1 MKNFFTMS
9 LFSIKALLGCV
20 EGLGV
25 RTHNEQKDILIKCLK
40 RIPTLL
46 VFFVILSCG
55 TQEPINTKPEHPNL
69 ILTPSGVKSMRANF
83 GQVPLFDKSVKETR
97 AEVDAEIANG
107 IEVPIPK
114 DLAGGYTHERHKSNF
129 FIMQKAG
136 VLFQITGEVKYAEYI
151 REMLLE
157 YHKMWP
163 TIGKHPAT
171 RSYARGKLF
180 WQCLND
186 ANWLVYTA
194 QAYDCIYD
202 WLDEET
208 RINLNSE
215 LFKPYADYVSI
226 ENPKFHNR
234 LHNHSTWA
242 NAAVGMIGLVM
253 DDEELIDRALYAF
266 DVGET
271 QDLKADNDGGTL
283 NLKGY
288 KEGGFIAQIDHS
300 FSPDGY
306 YTEGPYYQRYAMYP
320 FLIFAQGL
328 ATKKP
333 ELKIF
338 EYRDGLLIK
347 AVYALINQTNSQ
359 GEFFPINDSQ
369 KGMSLASREL
379 IHAVSMAYH
388 YGSNDPGLLSIVEKQ
403 ERVPLEDAG
412 LSSAKAVAEGK
423 AKPYKYKSLELTDGA
438 AGDEGALGILRSD
451 DVTLVMKYAKHGM
464 GHGHFDRLGFLLY
477 DETGEVIQ
485 DYGAARWVN
494 IEHKDGG
501 GYLKENHSW
510 SKETVAHNTL
520 VVDKDS
526 HFDHKVKAAD
536 KMPGTPYYFYSD
548 SVVQIASAKELNA
561 YKDKDVIMQ
570 RSMAVISIEE
580 LERPLIIDLFSVQAP
595 EGTRYDLPLYYV
607 GHFMSSNQKFETN
620 NVLKPMGKH
629 DGYQHLWAEAQTT
642 LEGSTYRMTWF
653 NKKRFYSVTSVV
665 KSGDEMILT
674 RIGANDP
681 NFNLRRDPGMIH
693 RRTDGNTLFASLYEM
708 HGSYDYS
715 TERPLNLFTSI
726 VDMKVLH
733 ESAEYAAVQF
743 QLESGASYQF
753 TISLKDDDES
763 GIHSIEASNGQLNWT
778 GVFDF
783 KKKEK

>member
-1 MKNFFTMS
+1 MK
-9 LFSIKALLGCV
+9 KLL
-20 EGLGV
+20 L
-25 RTHNEQKDILIKCLK
+25 LI
-40 RIPTLL
+40 
-46 VFFVILSCG
+46 VVAGALSCG
-55 TQEPINTKPEHPNL
+55 EQEDSRSVSGEHPNM
-69 ILTPSGVKSMRANF
+69 ILTIEGVKAMRASL
-83 GQVPLFDKSVKETR
+83 GTVPLFDNSVKETQS
-97 AEVDAEIANG
+97 EVDAEIQNG

-114 DLAGGYTHERHKSNF
+114 DLAGGYTHERHKTNF

-151 REMLLE
+151 RDMLLS
-157 YHKMWP
+157 YHTMWP
-163 TIGKHPAT
+163 TIGKHPAE

-208 RINLNSE
+208 RTKLNTE

-226 ENPKFHNR
+226 DNPKFHNR

-266 DVGET
+266 DIEEE
-271 QDLKADNDGGTL
+271 QNLKADNDGGTL

-288 KEGGFIAQIDHS
+288 KEGGFLAQIDHS

-333 ELKIF
+333 ELKIL
-338 EYRDGLLIK
+338 EYRDGLLIN

-388 YGSNDPGLLSIVEKQ
+388 YGGNDSGLLSIVEEQ
-403 ERVPLEDAG
+403 GSVPLEDSG
-412 LSSAKAVAEGK
+412 LASAKAVADGK
-423 AKPYKYKSLELTDGA
+423 VKQYKFKSLELTDGA

-494 IEHKDGG
+494 VEHKDGG

-510 SKETVAHNTL
+510 AKVTLAHNTL

-526 HFDHKVKAAD
+526 HFDGKVRDADKAA
-536 KMPGTPYYFYSD
+536 GTPYYFSSD
-548 SVVQIASAKELNA
+548 EGVQVVSAKESKA
-561 YKDKDVIMQ
+561 YDGVEMH
-570 RSMAVISIEE
+570 RTMAVVDIEE
-580 LERPLIIDLFSVQAP
+580 LENPLVIDLFSVQAR

-607 GHFMSSNQKFETN
+607 GDFMSSNQNFQTN
-620 NVLKPMGKH
+620 NILSPMGKH
-629 DGYQHLWAEAQTT
+629 DGYQHLWAEAQAN
-642 LEGSTYRMTWF
+642 LESDIYRMTWF
-653 NKKRFYSVTSVV
+653 NKKRFYTVTSVV
-665 KSGDEMILT
+665 ESGDEMILT

-693 RRTDGNTLFASLYEM
+693 RRKAGNTVFASLYEI
-708 HGSYDYS
+708 HGSYNYA

-726 VDMKVLH
+726 VGLKVLH
-733 ESAEYAAVQF
+733 QSAEYAAIQF
-743 QLESGASYQF
+743 QLENGEKFQF
-753 TISLKDDDES
+753 AISLMDDNES
-763 GIHSIEASNGQLNWT
+763 SNHSIAISEGKLNWT
-778 GVFDF
+778 GVYDF
-783 KKKEK
+783 KKIEK

>member
-1 MKNFFTMS
+1 MKK
-9 LFSIKALLGCV
+9 ILL
-20 EGLGV
+20 L
-25 RTHNEQKDILIKCLK
+25 LIVVV
-40 RIPTLL
+40 T
-46 VFFVILSCG
+46 LSCG
-55 TQEPINTKPEHPNL
+55 KQEALKSVSGEHPNL
-69 ILTPSGVKSMRANF
+69 ILTVDGVQAMRNSF
-83 GQVPLFDKSVKETR
+83 GSVPLFDKSVKETKE
-97 AEVDAEIANG
+97 EVDFEMEKG
-107 IEVPIPK
+107 IDVPVPK
-114 DLAGGYTHERHKSNF
+114 DLAGGYTHERHKTNF

-151 REMLLE
+151 RDMLLA

-163 TIGKHPAT
+163 TIGKHPEE
-171 RSYARGKLF
+171 RSYSRGKLF

-202 WLDEET
+202 WLDVET
-208 RINLNSE
+208 RTKLNDE
-215 LFKPYADYVSI
+215 LFKPYADYVSV

-253 DDEELIDRALYAF
+253 DDAELIDRALYAF
-266 DVGET
+266 DIEEA
-271 QDLKADNDGGTL
+271 QDLKADNDGGL
-283 NLKGY
+283 LDLKGY
-288 KEGGFIAQIDHS
+288 KEGGFLAQIDHS

-328 ATKKP
+328 ATKMP
-333 ELKIF
+333 ELKIL

-347 AVYALINQTNSQ
+347 AVYALINQTNAQ

-388 YGSNDPGLLSIVEKQ
+388 YGGNDASLLSIVEEQ
-403 ERVPLEDAG
+403 GRVPLEDAG
-412 LSSAKAVAEGK
+412 LAAAKAVAGGK
-423 AKPYKYKSLELTDGA
+423 AKPYQFKSMELSDGA
-438 AGDEGALGILRSD
+438 GGDEGALGILRSD
-451 DVTLVMKYAKHGM
+451 ELTLVMKYAKHGM

-477 DETGEVIQ
+477 DEQGEVIQ

-510 SKETVAHNTL
+510 SKTTLAHNTL

-526 HFDHKVKAAD
+526 HFDGKVKAAD
-536 KMPGTPYYFYSD
+536 RIAGTPYYFYSD
-548 SVVQIASAKELNA
+548 DYIQLASAKELNA
-561 YKDKDVIMQ
+561 YDGVSMHRTMVI
-570 RSMAVISIEE
+570 AKVGE
-580 LERPLIIDLFSVQAP
+580 LEKPIVLDLFSVQAP
-595 EGTRYDLPLYYV
+595 KDTRYDLPLYYV
-607 GHFMSSNQKFETN
+607 GEFMSSNQKFETN
-620 NVLKPMGKH
+620 NTLAPMGQH
-629 DGYQHLWAEAQTT
+629 DGYQHLWAEAQTK
-642 LEGSTYRMTWF
+642 LDGDTYQMTWF
-653 NKKRFYSVTSVV
+653 NNKRFYTVTSLVAPD
-665 KSGDEMILT
+665 DEMILT

-681 NFNLRRDPGMIH
+681 NFNLRRDPGLIH
-693 RRTDGNTLFASLYEM
+693 RRTGDNTLFASLYEM

-726 VDMKVLH
+726 ADLKVLH
-733 ESAEYAAVQF
+733 ESPEYVAI
-743 QLESGASYQF
+743 QLQLKSGASF
-753 TISLKDDDES
+753 HFAISLKDNNES
-763 GIHSIEASNGQLNWT
+763 GNHSIEGPDGTLNWT

-783 KKKEK
+783 KKLEK